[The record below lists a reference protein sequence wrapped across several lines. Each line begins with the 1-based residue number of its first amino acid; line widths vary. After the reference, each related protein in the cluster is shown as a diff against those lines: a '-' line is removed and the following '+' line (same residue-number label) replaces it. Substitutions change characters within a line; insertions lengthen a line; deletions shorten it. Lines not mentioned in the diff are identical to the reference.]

1 MTTRRLVI
9 LSGALLLLGAHLSAA
24 NALQVVDPVEG
35 QNSFIKISAKE
46 LTRVAVENGKIR
58 SIIVSDGEVAIE
70 KDEERGQVFLRPLVL
85 NKPINARFITSTG
98 RTYSIVMQ
106 AVDIP
111 QEDVII
117 RDAALRSDRA
127 LSKEE
132 RSGAGGHSK
141 PMKTLITAMAAEE
154 PPTNIDINQVNQ
166 EVALWENTRFI
177 LIAVYKD
184 RNLVGERYQLSN
196 TGTDRIRVVEQELYR
211 KGVLAVAIENMT
223 LDPGQSTSIYIVRR
237 N

>member
-1 MTTRRLVI
+1 M

-24 NALQVVDPVEG
+24 NALQIVDPVEG

-85 NKPINARFITSTG
+85 NKPINARFITSSG

-117 RDAALRSDRA
+117 RDVALRGGDRA

-132 RSGAGGHSK
+132 RSGAGGHER
-141 PMKTLITAMAAEE
+141 PLKTLITAMAAEE
-154 PPTNIDINQVNQ
+154 PPTNIEVKQVNQ
-166 EVALWENTRFI
+166 EVALWDNTRFI
-177 LIAVYKD
+177 LVAVYSD

-196 TGTDRIRVVEQELYR
+196 TGTDRVRLVEQELYR